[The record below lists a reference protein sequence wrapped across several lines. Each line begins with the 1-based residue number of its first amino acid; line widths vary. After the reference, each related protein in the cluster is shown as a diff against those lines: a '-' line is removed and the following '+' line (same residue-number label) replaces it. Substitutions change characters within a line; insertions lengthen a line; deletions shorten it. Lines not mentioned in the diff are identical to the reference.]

1 MYVKIM
7 KPYIEY
13 WKGILK
19 CLSKPIPL
27 QSLVF
32 SKGFWL
38 TSNWKVNHVRFL
50 IPSIPIFDDIKNLVI
65 LPYCGPKNM
74 KMSLNTTTYTP
85 FRDCFLTHPSKL
97 KMYPVCMG
105 KAHSD
110 VVKDVNDEHY
120 QMVHV

>member
-1 MYVKIM
+1 
-7 KPYIEY
+7 
-13 WKGILK
+13 
-19 CLSKPIPL
+19 
-27 QSLVF
+27 
-32 SKGFWL
+32 
-38 TSNWKVNHVRFL
+38 VRFL

>member
-1 MYVKIM
+1 M

-27 QSLVF
+27 QNLVL
-32 SKGFWL
+32 SKGFWR
-38 TSNWKVNHVRFL
+38 TSNWKVNHARFS
-50 IPSIPIFDDIKNLVI
+50 IPYIPIFDHIENLVI
-65 LPYCGPKNM
+65 LPYCGRKNM

-85 FRDCFLTHPSKL
+85 FRDFFLACPSKP

-105 KAHSD
+105 RAHND
-110 VVKDVNDEHY
+110 VVKDANDEHY
-120 QMVHV
+120 RMVHV